1 MEKLKNGS
9 EGQFEGGSN
18 SNRSNEQK
26 KFKTIDEKKEPIYK
40 LNIKNINKGSLKP
53 SKLSKREEEETPK
66 KEIKKQRII
75 VSNPAAFK
83 MKSVKIEDKTKVIK
97 SQGGT
102 NFL

>member
-1 MEKLKNGS
+1 
-9 EGQFEGGSN
+9 
-18 SNRSNEQK
+18 
-26 KFKTIDEKKEPIYK
+26 
-40 LNIKNINKGSLKP
+40 LKP